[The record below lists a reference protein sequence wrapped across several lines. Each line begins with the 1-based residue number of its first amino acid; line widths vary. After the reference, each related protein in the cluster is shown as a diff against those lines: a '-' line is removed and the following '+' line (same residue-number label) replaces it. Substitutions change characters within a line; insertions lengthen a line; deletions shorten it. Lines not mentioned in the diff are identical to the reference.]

1 MTVQPILRW
10 SSRTLQ
16 GRTLMSR
23 RSAAKTFPQSGWKT
37 AVFQSN
43 CLSAGER
50 QSPSADRRTGSAW
63 CFYKNRPAG
72 KFAGLFFTI
81 KIHVS
86 SKRCNQGKKRDLAAL
101 IYGHVPSIRLGE
113 RNLQRNGEAN
123 QAARWFCR
131 NRKQRSVAT
140 CLFQA
145 PETDKADCLWDLFPK
160 VRHIKNNIIFCLQYI
175 VFFVEKQ

>member
-10 SSRTLQ
+10 SSRTLR

-72 KFAGLFFTI
+72 TFAGLFFTI

-86 SKRCNQGKKRDLAAL
+86 SKRCNQVKSATWPPLYTVTFRRFGREKGTCRETVKQTKLLGDFAGTENREALQLLCFRLLKQTKRTVYE
-101 IYGHVPSIRLGE
+101 IY
-113 RNLQRNGEAN
+113 
-123 QAARWFCR
+123 
-131 NRKQRSVAT
+131 
-140 CLFQA
+140 
-145 PETDKADCLWDLFPK
+145 FPK
-160 VRHIKNNIIFCLQYI
+160 SDI
-175 VFFVEKQ
+175 